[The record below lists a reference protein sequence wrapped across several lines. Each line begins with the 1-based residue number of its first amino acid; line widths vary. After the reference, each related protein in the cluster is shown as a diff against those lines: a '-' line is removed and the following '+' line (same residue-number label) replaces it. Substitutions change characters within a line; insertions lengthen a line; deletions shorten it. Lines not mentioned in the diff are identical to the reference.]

1 MYICNIFSI
10 ITKLTLKELKKF
22 IFEDYYRQ
30 IGIIEDVSYYSMKHK
45 KKLLLLATKLI
56 KQLN

>member
-45 KKLLLLATKLI
+45 KKTAI
-56 KQLN
+56 ACN

>member
-22 IFEDYYRQ
+22 IFEEYIGKYYRQ

-45 KKLLLLATKLI
+45 KKIAI
-56 KQLN
+56 ACN